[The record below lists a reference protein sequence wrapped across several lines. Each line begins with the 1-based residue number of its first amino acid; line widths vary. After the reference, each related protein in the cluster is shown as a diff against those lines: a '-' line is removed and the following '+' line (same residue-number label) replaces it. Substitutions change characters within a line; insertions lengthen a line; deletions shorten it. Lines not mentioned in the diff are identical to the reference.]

1 MYFDEDMLLDLR
13 LNILNPY
20 VDFFVIVES
29 KYTHSGKKK
38 ELKFDLNKFSAF
50 KKKIIYII
58 SDDIIAGIQE
68 ITEKDNTDKIGIKK
82 IMNAVYRENYQR
94 NFIVNGLEGA
104 KEDDFILISDIDEI
118 PNLENF
124 KFKSVKSKIVMFQ
137 QSMFYYKFNLK
148 LPNYIW
154 VGTKGCKKKYLKS
167 PQWLRNI
174 KDKKYNLYRLDVLF
188 SDKKF
193 INISFVNKG
202 GWHFT
207 NIKSPEEIEYKL
219 KSYLHH
225 LEFENEELKVE
236 DINRIVKSK
245 KAIYN
250 LNVDKKI
257 CKIGD
262 GNKLIKTEMIE
273 LPVYINNNLNK
284 YEDWI
289 EK

>member
-1 MYFDEDMLLDLR
+1 MQ
-13 LNILNPY
+13 
-20 VDFFVIVES
+20 
-29 KYTHSGKKK
+29 
-38 ELKFDLNKFSAF
+38 
-50 KKKIIYII
+50 I
-58 SDDIIAGIQE
+58 S
-68 ITEKDNTDKIGIKK
+68 
-82 IMNAVYRENYQR
+82 YR
-94 NFIVNGLEGA
+94 
-104 KEDDFILISDIDEI
+104 
-118 PNLENF
+118 
-124 KFKSVKSKIVMFQ
+124 
-137 QSMFYYKFNLK
+137 
-148 LPNYIW
+148 W
-154 VGTKGCKKKYLKS
+154 
-167 PQWLRNI
+167 
-174 KDKKYNLYRLDVLF
+174 
-188 SDKKF
+188 
-193 INISFVNKG
+193 NISFVNKG

-225 LEFENEELKVE
+225 LEFENEELKIE